1 MKVLIRAN
9 SEDKPFS
16 KTNAYFNRVLEND
29 LLSLGTIDFKRIWS
43 DLTRSSVTTNKV
55 SRSHTFLIVDL
66 PDTPITIEEFL
77 DQYPELLL

>member
-29 LLSLGTIDFKRIWS
+29 LVSLGTIDFKRIWS

-55 SRSHTFLIVDL
+55 TRSRTIWVVDI

>member
-29 LLSLGTIDFKRIWS
+29 LVSLGTIDFKRIWS